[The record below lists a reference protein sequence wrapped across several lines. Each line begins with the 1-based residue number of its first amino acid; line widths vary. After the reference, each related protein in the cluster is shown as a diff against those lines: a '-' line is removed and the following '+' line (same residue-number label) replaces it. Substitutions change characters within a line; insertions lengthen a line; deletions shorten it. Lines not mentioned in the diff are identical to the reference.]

1 MASLMEKDGIT
12 GNETGKDGI
21 SILSNPDFPEL
32 SATGQNTC
40 INAGGKRNNRYIQ
53 GGTFGNI
60 RMVYPFN
67 GKT

>member
-40 INAGGKRNNRYIQ
+40 TNAGGKRNKRYKQIYSGWNIQ
-53 GGTFGNI
+53 K
-60 RMVYPFN
+60 YPD
-67 GKT
+67 GISV